1 MKKGFALSINFLV
14 AMILAIAV
22 FGFGIY
28 FSNMLFSKAGDV
40 QENIDAQTK
49 SQIVELLNSGEKV
62 VIPQQRIKLRPSSN
76 GVFGIG
82 ISNVDDSLNDRFSI
96 GFKRTLFKADGTS
109 GNPINL
115 VLKHR
120 FVENTEFALEPGK
133 DEVYSV
139 SIDVPS
145 SAAKG
150 DTFVIDVKVCH
161 DNDGDVGT
169 GNVVDCPTNPGYELY
184 DETIHKVYI
193 EIY

>member
-82 ISNVDDSLNDRFSI
+82 ISNVDDSLND
-96 GFKRTLFKADGTS
+96 
-109 GNPINL
+109 
-115 VLKHR
+115 
-120 FVENTEFALEPGK
+120 
-133 DEVYSV
+133 
-139 SIDVPS
+139 
-145 SAAKG
+145 
-150 DTFVIDVKVCH
+150 
-161 DNDGDVGT
+161 
-169 GNVVDCPTNPGYELY
+169 
-184 DETIHKVYI
+184 
-193 EIY
+193 